1 MGKCVYAPGGSSLA
15 EDELVYWLNGEL
27 VPKSEARVSVLDH
40 GFLYGDGVFEGI
52 RVYNNRVFKLHDHLV
67 RLFDSAKF
75 IDMDI
80 GMTIEEVEAA
90 VLKTLRA
97 NGMREAYIRLVV
109 SRGVGDLGLD
119 PRKCDRPT
127 VVIITDK
134 IALYPPEVY
143 ETGIELCIVATRR
156 NLVEAVNA
164 RVKSLNYLNNILAKI
179 EVNKAGLGEG
189 IMLHENGLVCEATA
203 DNIFIVKGDRFITP
217 PAYLG
222 ALEGITRNTI
232 LELAAQAGYGAGEAP
247 FTRFELYS
255 ADEVF
260 MTGTGAEI
268 MPVIKIDGRSIGD
281 GKPGKKTL
289 EILAKYRELTRTD
302 GPIVMEE

>member
-1 MGKCVYAPGGSSLA
+1 MSD
-15 EDELVYWLNGEL
+15 EELVYWLNGEL
-27 VPKSEARVSVLDH
+27 VKKSEAKISVLDH

-52 RVYNNRVFKLHDHLV
+52 RVYHNRVFKLNDHLL
-67 RLFDSAKF
+67 RLYDSAKF
-75 IDMDI
+75 IDMEI
-80 GMTIEEVEAA
+80 PMTLEEMEAA

-97 NGMREAYIRLVV
+97 NRMREAYIRMVV

-119 PRKCDRPT
+119 PRKCDKPT
-127 VVIITDK
+127 IVIITDK
-134 IALYPPEVY
+134 IALYPPESY
-143 ETGIELCIVATRR
+143 ETGIELCTVATRR
-156 NLVEAVNA
+156 NIVEAVNA

-203 DNIFIVKGDRFITP
+203 DNIFIVKGDKFITP

-232 LELAAQAGYGAGEAP
+232 LELAEKAGYKALEQP
-247 FTRFELYS
+247 FTRFEMYS

-268 MPVIKIDGRSIGD
+268 MPVIAMDGRRIGD

-289 EILAKYRELTRTD
+289 QILADYRELTKTD
-302 GPIVMEE
+302 GPVVMED